1 MPSPNNRRTALLL
14 SLLVVGMVGMSF
26 ASVPLYRLFCQV
38 TGFGGTTQKAPAAPP
53 ISAEVNRT
61 ISITFN
67 ADTNPELPWNFK
79 PLQHEVSMPIGKA
92 FLAHYEATNEGGIAT
107 TGTATFN
114 VLPLKVGKY
123 FKKIECFCFTEQ
135 TLQAGQRVDM
145 PVSFFIDPALAT
157 DPEMADVKNVVLS
170 YTFFKTYQKK

>member
-38 TGFGGTTQKAPAAPP
+38 TGFGGTTQKAPVAPP
-53 ISAEVNRT
+53 ISAEVNRPIT
-61 ISITFN
+61 VTFN
-67 ADTNPELPWNFK
+67 ADTNPELSWNFK
-79 PLQHEVSMPIGKA
+79 PLQHEITLPIGKA
-92 FLAHYEATNEGGIAT
+92 FLAYYEASNEGDTPT

-114 VLPLKVGKY
+114 VLPLKVAKY
-123 FKKIECFCFTEQ
+123 FKKIECFCFTKQ

-157 DPEMADVKNVVLS
+157 DPEMADVKDVVLS
-170 YTFFKTYQKK
+170 YTFFKAYPDR